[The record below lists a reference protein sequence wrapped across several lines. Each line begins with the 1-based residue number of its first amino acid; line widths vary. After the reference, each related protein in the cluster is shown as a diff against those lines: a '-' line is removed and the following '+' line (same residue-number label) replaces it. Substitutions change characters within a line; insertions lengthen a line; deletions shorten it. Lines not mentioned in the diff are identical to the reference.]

1 MEKRMSHELNEKNF
15 ETMISSG
22 VTLVDFHAPWCGP
35 CRMQTPVLEKV
46 SARFTDKAKVGS
58 INVDENPYIASK
70 FGIRSIPTLIL
81 FNNGVPVK
89 QFVGLQSENT
99 LVNALNEAVK

>member
-1 MEKRMSHELNEKNF
+1 MSHELNERNF
-15 ETMISSG
+15 ETTISNG

-46 SARFTDKAKVGS
+46 GARFTDKAKIGAV
-58 INVDENPYIASK
+58 NVDENPYIAAK
-70 FGIRSIPTLIL
+70 FGIRSIPTIIL

>member
-1 MEKRMSHELNEKNF
+1 MSHELNERNF
-15 ETMISSG
+15 ESTISNG

-46 SARFTDKAKVGS
+46 SSKFNDKAKVGS
-58 INVDENPYIASK
+58 LNVDENPNVAAK

>member
-1 MEKRMSHELNEKNF
+1 MSHELNERNF
-15 ETMISSG
+15 ETTISSG

-46 SARFTDKAKVGS
+46 SARFTDKAKIGAV
-58 INVDENPYIASK
+58 NVDENPYIAAK

-99 LVNALNEAVK
+99 LINALNEAAK

>member
-1 MEKRMSHELNEKNF
+1 MTHELNDTNF
-15 ETMISSG
+15 ETTIEKG

-35 CRMQTPVLEKV
+35 CRMQTPVLERVGAKIGE
-46 SARFTDKAKVGS
+46 KAMIASV
-58 INVDENPYIASK
+58 NVDNHPMVAAK

-81 FNNGVPVK
+81 FSDGQPMK

-99 LVNALNEAVK
+99 LVSALNEAVK

>member
-1 MEKRMSHELNEKNF
+1 MSHELNEKNF
-15 ETMISSG
+15 ETTISNG

-46 SARFTDKAKVGS
+46 STQFTDKAKIGS
-58 INVDENPYIASK
+58 LNVDQHPHIAAR

-99 LVNALNEAVK
+99 LVNAINEAVK

>member
-1 MEKRMSHELNEKNF
+1 MSHELNERNF
-15 ETMISSG
+15 ETTISSG

-46 SARFTDKAKVGS
+46 SARFTDKAKIGAV
-58 INVDENPYIASK
+58 NVDENPYIAAK

-99 LVNALNEAVK
+99 LINALNEAVK

>member
-1 MEKRMSHELNEKNF
+1 MSHELNDRNF
-15 ETMISSG
+15 ESTILNG

-46 SARFTDKAKVGS
+46 SVKFTDKAKIGS
-58 INVDENPYIASK
+58 INVDENPNIAAK

>member
-1 MEKRMSHELNEKNF
+1 MSHELNEKNF
-15 ETMISSG
+15 ESTISNG

-35 CRMQTPVLEKV
+35 CRMQTPVLGKV
-46 SARFTDKAKVGS
+46 SARFTDKAKIGAV
-58 INVDENPYIASK
+58 NVDENPNIAAK

-99 LVNALNEAVK
+99 LVNAINEAVK

>member
-1 MEKRMSHELNEKNF
+1 MTHELNDSNF
-15 ETMISSG
+15 ETSIAKG

-46 SARFTDKAKVGS
+46 ESKVGDKAKIASV
-58 INVDENPYIASK
+58 NVDDHPGVAAK

-81 FNNGVPVK
+81 FSDGKLVK
-89 QFVGLQSENT
+89 QFVGLQSENA
-99 LVNALNEAVK
+99 LVSVVNEAVK

>member
-1 MEKRMSHELNEKNF
+1 MTRELNDNNF
-15 ETMISSG
+15 ETSIAKG

-46 SARFTDKAKVGS
+46 GDTVGDKAMIASV
-58 INVDENPYIASK
+58 NVDDHPGVAAK

-81 FNNGVPVK
+81 FSDGKPVK
-89 QFVGLQSENT
+89 QFVGLQTENT
-99 LVNALNEAVK
+99 LISVVNEAVK

>member
-1 MEKRMSHELNEKNF
+1 MSHELNDRNF
-15 ETMISSG
+15 ESTISNG

-46 SARFTDKAKVGS
+46 SAKFNDKAKIGS
-58 INVDENPYIASK
+58 INVDENPNIAAK

>member
-1 MEKRMSHELNEKNF
+1 MTHELNDNNF
-15 ETMISSG
+15 ETSIAKG

-46 SARFTDKAKVGS
+46 EDKIGDKAMIASV
-58 INVDENPYIASK
+58 NVDDHPMVAAK

-81 FNNGVPVK
+81 FSDGKPVK
-89 QFVGLQSENT
+89 QFVGLQSEGT
-99 LVNALNEAVK
+99 LVSALNGVVK

>member
-1 MEKRMSHELNEKNF
+1 MTHELNDRNF
-15 ETMISSG
+15 DTSIAEG

-46 SARFTDKAKVGS
+46 SDKMGDRAKIASV
-58 INVDENPYIASK
+58 NVDNHPMVAAK

-81 FNNGVPVK
+81 FSNGQPMK
-89 QFVGLQSENT
+89 QFVGLQSEST
-99 LVNALNEAVK
+99 LVSALNEAVK